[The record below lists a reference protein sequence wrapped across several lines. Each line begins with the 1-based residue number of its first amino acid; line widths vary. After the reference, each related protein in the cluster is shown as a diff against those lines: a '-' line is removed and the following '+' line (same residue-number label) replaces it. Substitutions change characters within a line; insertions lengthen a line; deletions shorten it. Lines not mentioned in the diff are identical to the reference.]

1 MKKKLGIIG
10 GSGLYEIDGFSESS
24 WETIKTPWGN
34 PSDQILNLKFN
45 DQEVCFMPRHGRG
58 HTVSPSNINFRANID
73 ALKQKG
79 VTDIISVSAVGSL
92 KDELPPGKFVLI
104 DQFIDR
110 TYARINTFFDEEIVA
125 HVSMAQPTS
134 NDLTRLCS
142 SALDRLK
149 VDYQPGGV
157 YLAMEGPQFSSKAES
172 ILYKSWGVDVI
183 GMTNMPEAKLAKEAE
198 IRYCTVAMVTDFDCW
213 HPNHDH
219 VDIDMIIKVLK
230 DNAGKAKSMIKDI
243 INNFEFIVY
252 ENDDTHKCLDTAII
266 TAPDKMTEKT
276 KNKLKTIAGRVLFSK
291 NED

>member
-110 TYARINTFFDEEIVA
+110 TYARTNTFFDEEIVA

-243 INNFEFIVY
+243 ISNFEFTVH

>member
-110 TYARINTFFDEEIVA
+110 TYARTNTFFDEEIVA

-243 INNFEFIVY
+243 INNFEFTVH

>member
-24 WETIKTPWGN
+24 WETIKTPWGS

-110 TYARINTFFDEEIVA
+110 TYARTNTFFDEEIVA

>member
-45 DQEVCFMPRHGRG
+45 DHEVCFMPRHGRG

-110 TYARINTFFDEEIVA
+110 TYARTNTFFDEEIVA

-252 ENDDTHKCLDTAII
+252 ENDDTHRCLDTAII

>member
-110 TYARINTFFDEEIVA
+110 TYARTNTFFDEEIVA

-149 VDYQPGGV
+149 VDYQHGGL

>member
-58 HTVSPSNINFRANID
+58 HTVSPSNINFRATID

>member
-110 TYARINTFFDEEIVA
+110 TYARTNTFFDEEIVA

-172 ILYKSWGVDVI
+172 ILYKSLGVDVI